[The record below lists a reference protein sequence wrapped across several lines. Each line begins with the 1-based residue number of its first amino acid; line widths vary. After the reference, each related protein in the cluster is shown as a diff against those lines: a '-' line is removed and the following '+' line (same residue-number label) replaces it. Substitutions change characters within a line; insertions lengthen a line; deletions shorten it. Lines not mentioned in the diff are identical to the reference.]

1 MKTSRPRSAAIGPL
15 APGLYMPTARRPLR
29 AKRQRLAADTRV
41 VPHAHAWG
49 QVALSATGVV
59 RVTTPD
65 ASYIVPPSR
74 AVWIPPGVEHAV
86 TVLEDAELL
95 TLYLHQR

>member
-1 MKTSRPRSAAIGPL
+1 MTSEPRRAPIGPL
-15 APGLYMPTARRPLR
+15 TPALFMPTARRTVR
-29 AKRQRLAADTRV
+29 AKHQRLGADTRV
-41 VPHAHAWG
+41 VPHAHPWG

-59 RVTTPD
+59 RVTSPD

-86 TVLEDAELL
+86 TVIEDAELL
-95 TLYLHQR
+95 TL